1 MLVIFSEINNEKK
14 DNHTKWYKSIR
25 VNLLVIIALIGLL
38 PILFLLHS
46 VLVIYNDNAR
56 AMKLTEVKNY
66 VNIASGNLADQAS
79 AHDGKLE
86 NVESLKTDMY
96 NIASVYGYKIKVFD
110 KNGLSVCNTVLPQN
124 ENYTAQYTISGEV
137 RDCIENN
144 KEITSEKDDVT
155 QLIVP
160 IAVVGSV
167 SADDKQKSESLVIG
181 AMVVEYDNSL
191 IVKLSSVMAKK
202 MDLIAIILAIPI
214 IGLAIW
220 YSKKIQSSPKKIT
233 QSIENV
239 KEGYMDEMVVI
250 NDFKE
255 TNEMTT
261 AFNAML
267 GRIQQLENSRQEFV
281 SNVSHEL
288 KTPITSM
295 KVLADSLIA
304 QGEGVPAEL
313 YREFMGDITE
323 ELERE
328 NKIITD
334 LLALVKLDKT
344 TSDLNVSSISINDL
358 LELLLKRLRPLAS
371 KRNIEITFESLRVV
385 NAEVDEVKISLA
397 FSNLIENAIKYNY
410 EDGWIK
416 VTLNADHK
424 YFYVSVEDSG
434 VGIPKD
440 CQDSIFDRFY
450 RVDKARSRD
459 TGGSGLGLSIT
470 RNVIILHK
478 GSIRVH
484 SKEKEGTKFT
494 VRIPLNYVP

>member
-1 MLVIFSEINNEKK
+1 VLVIFSEINNKKK
-14 DNHTKWYKSIR
+14 DNSTKWYKSIR

-38 PILFLLHS
+38 PILFLFRS
-46 VLVIYNDNAR
+46 VLVIYNNNAR
-56 AMKLTEVKNY
+56 QIRLTEVKNY
-66 VNIASGNLADQAS
+66 VNIVKGMISDQAS
-79 AHDGKLE
+79 AQGGKLE
-86 NVESLKTDMY
+86 KVEQKDIY
-96 NIASVYGYKIKVFD
+96 NIAQVYGYRIKIFD
-110 KNGLSVCNTVLPQN
+110 KNGKNVCNTLISYS
-124 ENYTAQYTISGEV
+124 ENYSATAQYTISDEV
-137 RDCIENN
+137 KECIKSN
-144 KEITSEKDDVT
+144 KEIVSEKEDVT

-160 IAVVGSV
+160 ITVVSSV
-167 SADDKQKSESLVIG
+167 SANDSKNDDPNVIG
-181 AMVVEYDNSL
+181 SMVVEYDNTYITKISDVL
-191 IVKLSSVMAKK
+191 TRK
-202 MDLIAIILAIPI
+202 MELIALILAIPI
-214 IGLAIW
+214 LTLAIW
-220 YSKKIQSSPKKIT
+220 YSKKIQTSLRKIT
-233 QSIENV
+233 KSIENV

-250 NDFKE
+250 NDFRE

-267 GRIQQLENSRQEFV
+267 ARIQQLENSRQEFV

-288 KTPITSM
+288 KTPITSI

-304 QGEGVPAEL
+304 QGEETPAEL
-313 YREFMGDITE
+313 YREFMVDITE

-328 NKIITD
+328 NKIIND

-344 TSDLNVSSISINDL
+344 TSDLNVASISINDL
-358 LELLLKRLRPLAS
+358 LELLLKRLRPLAA

-484 SKEKEGTKFT
+484 SKEKEGTKFS